1 MIRIPDASLP
11 AQANG
16 LLEQYQA
23 EVDGQGNYAARVAA
37 AKALFSSRNK
47 RKNPAFAELFAQAPE
62 ALAF

>member
-1 MIRIPDASLP
+1 MIRIPDAVLP

-23 EVDGQGNYAARVAA
+23 EVNGKGH
-37 AKALFSSRNK
+37 L
-47 RKNPAFAELFAQAPE
+47 PELAELFAQAPE